1 MCACFDAC
9 TYAQCCFGS
18 GIGGKR
24 GCRCLT
30 QTHCVQFQNKINTVG
45 KDGSVQRP
53 GAKGGYSASS
63 RTARNGR
70 SRGPSRPVGVRKPS
84 PLRSPRGP
92 AGRPQRDSYSARAR
106 QQRGLDEPEGGTYG
120 DDDPMMGAAA
130 AVFTVAD
137 SQAVAPAAPV
147 YTQQHAPQAAHSSS
161 SAHQGGSSGPYHG
174 GHHPAGGAYHTEHSR
189 AVEAAPVRV
198 AGRGRYQ
205 RRDDSR
211 LCACCQQRSN
221 SGRGTGHTSPRTNT
235 TTDKQKHRPG
245 VRDLA
250 SFMSAPTSG
259 SMSAGGGGPQS
270 SVQSSSGNGGYG
282 YSASPGYGHAPSADQ
297 PRYDAPYS
305 SPQFTDD
312 TGYGG
317 GSSPGDSG
325 GGSYGA
331 RHGGR
336 SDSNSGS
343 GGYSER
349 HGRGAFSDAAGGD
362 ARGDK
367 V

>member
-1 MCACFDAC
+1 
-9 TYAQCCFGS
+9 
-18 GIGGKR
+18 
-24 GCRCLT
+24 
-30 QTHCVQFQNKINTVG
+30 
-45 KDGSVQRP
+45 
-53 GAKGGYSASS
+53 
-63 RTARNGR
+63 
-70 SRGPSRPVGVRKPS
+70 
-84 PLRSPRGP
+84 
-92 AGRPQRDSYSARAR
+92 
-106 QQRGLDEPEGGTYG
+106 
-120 DDDPMMGAAA
+120 MMGAAAA

-189 AVEAAPVRV
+189 AVEAAP
-198 AGRGRYQ
+198 
-205 RRDDSR
+205 
-211 LCACCQQRSN
+211 QRSN

-349 HGRGAFSDAAGGD
+349 HGR
-362 ARGDK
+362 
-367 V
+367 